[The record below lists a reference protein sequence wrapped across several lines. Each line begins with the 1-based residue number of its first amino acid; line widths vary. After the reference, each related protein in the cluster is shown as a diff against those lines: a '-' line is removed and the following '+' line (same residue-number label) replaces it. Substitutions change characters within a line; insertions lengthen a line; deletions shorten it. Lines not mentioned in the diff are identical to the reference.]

1 MKKSFIT
8 LAPGFLMTCLITP
21 DMRVYQIKIFI
32 GTALASKSNKV
43 GTYRSA
49 WPRSS

>member
-8 LAPGFLMTCLITP
+8 SVPGFLMTCLIIP
-21 DMRVYQIKIFI
+21 DMRVYQIKIFV

-43 GTYRSA
+43 GTFQRHI
-49 WPRSS
+49 